1 VKIGITGLLSGN
13 CLRSSK
19 GDDFSV
25 TVDDVSRDA
34 YEQMIESGRIT
45 ELQDLAF
52 STVREFYEEYG
63 YWPTYR
69 EAHAFLAL
77 EKDHTEAQLKGP
89 AYIRRRLSELV
100 VDPEDSDPDLL
111 EKQEPRI
118 QKYLEEEVDDIESTA
133 EARPVKIRDDWVRDW
148 IEDNSGPG
156 QVDEDEYRT
165 EEVNGVETYVD
176 ENGDRYVF
184 KPGEESEGE
193 ADASVEEDDL
203 VEGESKEEPQDED
216 DDGASQQVL
225 LQNGEVVG
233 SN

>member
-1 VKIGITGLLSGN
+1 MS
-13 CLRSSK
+13 
-19 GDDFSV
+19 
-25 TVDDVSRDA
+25 VDDVSRDA

-111 EKQEPRI
+111 EKQEPRT

-148 IEDNSGPG
+148 IEDNPGPG
-156 QVDEDEYRT
+156 QVDGEEYRT

-176 ENGDRYVF
+176 EDGDRYLF
-184 KPGEESEGE
+184 KPGGDSESEAGSEVEDGE
-193 ADASVEEDDL
+193 SVEDEPVDESQEEE
-203 VEGESKEEPQDED
+203 EGD
-216 DDGASQQVL
+216 ASQQVL
-225 LQNGEVVG
+225 LKNGEVVG
-233 SN
+233 SD